1 LSDPVHFASPKSES
15 WEGWLRRDRDTAL
28 VGDVMTADHDGFE
41 KICLIAG
48 ATEDAGFRGAGDVEE
63 TAGHTGA
70 VTAGGVVSAAAQ
82 LGVRLGCMGKHLVA
96 ASKRCYSHTDRLHR
110 P

>member
-1 LSDPVHFASPKSES
+1 
-15 WEGWLRRDRDTAL
+15 L

-63 TAGHTGA
+63 TAGHHWRRNLFMA
-70 VTAGGVVSAAAQ
+70 PS
-82 LGVRLGCMGKHLVA
+82 
-96 ASKRCYSHTDRLHR
+96 
-110 P
+110 